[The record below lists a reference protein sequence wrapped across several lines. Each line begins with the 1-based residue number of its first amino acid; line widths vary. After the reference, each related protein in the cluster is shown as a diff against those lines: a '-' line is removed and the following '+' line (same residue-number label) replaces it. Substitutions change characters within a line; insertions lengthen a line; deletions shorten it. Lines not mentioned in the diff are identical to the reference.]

1 MHLYPY
7 LTAVADEDV
16 LDAAADVLAER
27 GLELDDGIEL
37 LFDADWEDG
46 DDEYCEAA
54 SEIEQTWDYIQYDV
68 VATIWDRADAE
79 TRTDLWR
86 EDAGAVDPEDPVDAE
101 GIWDLM
107 RTAVLECCGSVYAH
121 ASMAEACMDA
131 LRVTS
136 PKALARV
143 LTVLECNRVADAVA
157 WGRRTARRAFTVEDG
172 CVVVRAGDG
181 GVVRDRLWPAFGEA
195 EQPDGARAVEMLGDA
210 RRAVGL

>member
-16 LDAAADVLAER
+16 LDAAIDVLAER

-37 LFDADWEDG
+37 LFDAD
-46 DDEYCEAA
+46 CEAA
-54 SEIEQTWDYIQYDV
+54 SEIEQTWNDIQYDV

-79 TRTDLWR
+79 TRADLWR
-86 EDAGAVDPEDPVDAE
+86 EDAAGQDPEDPVDAE

-107 RTAVLECCGSVYAH
+107 RTAVLERCGDVYAH
-121 ASMAEACMDA
+121 TSMAEACMDA
-131 LRVTS
+131 LRATS

-143 LTVLECNRVADAVA
+143 LTVLECDRVADAVA
-157 WGRRTARRAFTVEDG
+157 WGRRTKTRTFTVEDG
-172 CVVVRAGDG
+172 CVVVRAANG
-181 GVVRDRLWPAFGEA
+181 GVVQKRLWLAFGEA
-195 EQPDGARAVEMLGDA
+195 EQPDGARVVETLGDA

>member
-7 LTAVADEDV
+7 LKAVCDEDV
-16 LDAAADVLAER
+16 LDAAIDVLAER
-27 GLELDDGIEL
+27 GLELDDEIEL
-37 LFDADWEDG
+37 LFDADWESE

-54 SEIEQTWDYIQYDV
+54 SEIERNWDEIQYDV
-68 VATIWDRADAE
+68 VATVWDRADAE

-86 EDAGAVDPEDPVDAE
+86 EDAGADDPEDPVDAE

-107 RTAVLECCGSVYAH
+107 RTAVLERCGSLYAH
-121 ASMAEACMDA
+121 APMAEACVDA
-131 LRVTS
+131 LRVAS
-136 PKALARV
+136 PTALARV

-157 WGRRTARRAFTVEDG
+157 WGRRTKMRAFTVEDG

-181 GVVRDRLWPAFGEA
+181 GVVHDRLWLAFGEV
-195 EQPDGARAVEMLGDA
+195 ERPDGARVVEILADA

>member
-27 GLELDDGIEL
+27 GLELDDDIEL
-37 LFDADWEDG
+37 LFDADW

-54 SEIEQTWDYIQYDV
+54 SEIERNWDEIQYDV
-68 VATIWDRADAE
+68 VATVWDRADAE

-86 EDAGAVDPEDPVDAE
+86 ADAGADDPDDPVDAE

-107 RTAVLECCGSVYAH
+107 RTAVIERCGSVYAH
-121 ASMAEACMDA
+121 TSMAEACMDA
-131 LRVTS
+131 LRVSS

-172 CVVVRAGDG
+172 CVVVRVEGRGA
-181 GVVRDRLWPAFGEA
+181 VRDRLWPAFGEA
-195 EQPDGARAVEMLGDA
+195 EQPDGARVVEMLGDA

>member
-7 LTAVADEDV
+7 LIAVADEDV

-37 LFDADWEDG
+37 PFDADWEYE

-54 SEIEQTWDYIQYDV
+54 SEIEQTWDEIQYDV
-68 VATIWDRADAE
+68 VAAVWDRADAE
-79 TRTDLWR
+79 TRMDIWR
-86 EDAGAVDPEDPVDAE
+86 EDAAGQDPEDPVDAE

-107 RTAVLECCGSVYAH
+107 RTAVLERCGSVYAH

-131 LRVTS
+131 LRATS

-181 GVVRDRLWPAFGEA
+181 GVVQTRLWPAFGEA
-195 EQPDGARAVEMLGDA
+195 EHPDGAQVVETLGDA